1 MKIWG
6 INGDTY
12 LTWQPIMYRK
22 NGHDHDYEISDQRDK
37 EMIWQYCILII
48 SGEQFRKILFI
59 DDFIPSRSL
68 CIKSPA

>member
-12 LTWQPIMYRK
+12 LTWQKIMHRK

-37 EMIWQYCILII
+37 KIIWQYCIMII
-48 SGEQFRKILFI
+48 SGETFRKYCLLIILFLRNL
-59 DDFIPSRSL
+59 FV
-68 CIKSPA
+68 

>member
-12 LTWQPIMYRK
+12 LTWQKIMHRK

-37 EMIWQYCILII
+37 EIIWQYCIMII
-48 SGEQFRKILFI
+48 SGETF
-59 DDFIPSRSL
+59 
-68 CIKSPA
+68 